1 MYVLI
6 STSFLLLQKKMSL
19 YPYIASLNIAFPFH
33 TFTVKFFFF
42 PKTLID
48 LGLTFMLNMYFE
60 FILI

>member
-1 MYVLI
+1 
-6 STSFLLLQKKMSL
+6 MSL